1 MCYTFLLLLI
11 HAHNTHLYL
20 KIPYMGN
27 IIGYVSLGL
36 NYRPLVVKWGQHFPM
51 IGIGYNS
58 VFQSQPKFALV
69 NVRGMKLD
77 NLMQCLMIDQ

>member
-1 MCYTFLLLLI
+1 MSYRFLLLLI

-36 NYRPLVVKWGQHFPM
+36 NYRPLGVKWGQHFPM

-58 VFQSQPKFALV
+58 VFLSQPKFTLV
-69 NVRGMKLD
+69 NVRRYKAR
-77 NLMQCLMIDQ
+77 